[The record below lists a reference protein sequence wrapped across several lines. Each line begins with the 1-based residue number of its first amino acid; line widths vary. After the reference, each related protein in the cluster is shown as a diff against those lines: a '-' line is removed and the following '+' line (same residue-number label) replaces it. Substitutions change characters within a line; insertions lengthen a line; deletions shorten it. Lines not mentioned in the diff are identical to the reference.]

1 MNSYDLFD
9 AIGETS
15 VEKVLHI
22 EQPQAPRLRKTLRV
36 IAAVAAAAALLAASA
51 LAVNAA
57 TGGALFG
64 RLRVW
69 INGELVTEREGNS
82 SLIACG
88 TYGVSGGQETIDAA
102 GMLAA
107 GDAQEL
113 IAAQNGDTQEVLS
126 IERSST
132 DASETFLGFQM
143 QVNRVE
149 EVDGRILLHCG
160 DDEIDLTEPLRSD
173 DECRIDYTI
182 KWNNGSVTRLLITV
196 SRNTD
201 GAYTVS
207 TEPQK

>member
-22 EQPQAPRLRKTLRV
+22 EQPQAPRRRKTLRV

-107 GDAQEL
+107 
-113 IAAQNGDTQEVLS
+113 GDTQEVLS